1 MEELRVLVWAACR
14 VYGYEWMLPGPL
26 KLAELFSLELLGSP
40 EDGGGHWP
48 RNYEQIFAETLVNT
62 NAHLLFYP
70 GSTKIK

>member
-48 RNYEQIFAETLVNT
+48 RN
-62 NAHLLFYP
+62 
-70 GSTKIK
+70 